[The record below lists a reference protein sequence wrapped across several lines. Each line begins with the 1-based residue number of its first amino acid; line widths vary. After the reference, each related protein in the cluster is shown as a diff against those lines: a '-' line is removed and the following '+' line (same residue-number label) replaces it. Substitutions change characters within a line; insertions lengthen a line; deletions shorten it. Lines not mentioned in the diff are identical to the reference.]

1 MALTKPTTTP
11 INASTDNPFKKRPVA
26 GIQYGVS
33 TLQANFSP
41 HSVHVA
47 DLEKSLLT
55 DGGFFLVLS
64 TVQSISTVTSSE
76 QCGQFAS

>member
-1 MALTKPTTTP
+1 M
-11 INASTDNPFKKRPVA
+11 IRQSRSV
-26 GIQYGVS
+26 QYGVS

-47 DLEKSLLT
+47 DFEKSLLT
-55 DGGFFLVLS
+55 VGGFFLVLS
-64 TVQSISTVTSSE
+64 TIQSISTMTSSE